1 MRADARRNRQ
11 RLIEAA
17 LAAFAEHGADDA
29 SLDEI
34 ARRAGVGIGTLYRH
48 FPTRQALVEAVY
60 RSQVEALCARAR
72 EYSGQLGD
80 SPASDA
86 LARWLEAL
94 VAFASTKRNLTISMM
109 SSMGGKNAEVV
120 SSCSAMVREAV
131 VPLLARAQEAG
142 EIRPDVDVA
151 DLLKMSHAISVACE
165 YPSAHSD
172 QAQRLLSVML
182 DGLRSGAAR
191 PGARPG
197 PGARARADQP
207 ASAAS
212 GSESSGSPPSVPPM
226 PSPECSRSGGRF
238 SYGVL
243 STIVVLVDTPAQAR
257 ICCSRSSRAEGVA
270 TRTLRM

>member
-11 RLIEAA
+11 RLIDAA

-72 EYSGQLGD
+72 EYMAPAAGEGS
-80 SPASDA
+80 ASDA
-86 LARWLEAL
+86 LASWLEAL
-94 VAFASTKRNLTISMM
+94 VSFASTKRNLTISMM
-109 SSMGGKNAEVV
+109 SSLGGKNAEVV

-131 VPLLARAQEAG
+131 VPLLARAQQAG

-172 QAQRLLSVML
+172 QAQRLLTVML
-182 DGLRSGAAR
+182 DGLRRG
-191 PGARPG
+191 
-197 PGARARADQP
+197 P
-207 ASAAS
+207 ASAA
-212 GSESSGSPPSVPPM
+212 G
-226 PSPECSRSGGRF
+226 
-238 SYGVL
+238 
-243 STIVVLVDTPAQAR
+243 
-257 ICCSRSSRAEGVA
+257 
-270 TRTLRM
+270 